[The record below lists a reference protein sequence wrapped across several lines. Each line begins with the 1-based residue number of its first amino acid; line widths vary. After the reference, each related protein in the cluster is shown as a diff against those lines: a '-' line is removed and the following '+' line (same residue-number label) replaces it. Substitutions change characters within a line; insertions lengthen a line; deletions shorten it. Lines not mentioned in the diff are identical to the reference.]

1 MSITSTWKYLT
12 DKNWK
17 TWIGHAVLGIAIF
30 FIVAGMTLVTGGI
43 SWSVAA
49 TAAAAYFFGREVT
62 NLEPYVMKYIT
73 EKENIPTLKIVD
85 GFFDFWTPM
94 FVVISLALILG

>member
-1 MSITSTWKYLT
+1 MNIKAIWTYMT

-17 TWIGHAVLGIAIF
+17 TWIGHAVLGVAIF
-30 FIVAGMTLVTGGI
+30 FAVAGMSILGGGL

-62 NLEPYVMKYIT
+62 NLEPYIMKYIT
-73 EKENIPTLKIVD
+73 EKEQIPTIKIVD

-94 FVVISLALILG
+94 FLVIFLALLLG